1 MSVYIQ
7 EVLGLL
13 KRNKKKK
20 KLDKMRDHFEFGKLY
35 QTSHLNTGAAYN
47 PKMEPFV
54 IKWGDLVC
62 EATEDLTR
70 TQPGSGN
77 LGFVPVYTT
86 PEGSCSWDTLK
97 DSIIT
102 QNAIGDT
109 ITINNGNLIVEGD
122 LQVDQNANVNLQ
134 LTAGSANILDLT
146 EDRIVIV
153 GPNGELEDDPNFT
166 MDGVTF
172 TALVNVQHGVPVVSP
187 AQPTTNTVINSN
199 IFLNG
204 PVYDSQGNVG
214 GLAQVLVGLA
224 DGRVI
229 WSDDDVVEAL
239 TYGSLWQGNINDLK
253 QELPIGTADQIL
265 ISNGVTFSWEDN
277 PAAIVGEQCAVYTIP
292 LWTPDSN
299 TLGCSKLIQDGDN
312 STPATNVTSSV
323 TFNVINTS
331 ADSVINLVNDGINQV
346 NFFAEGN
353 NVFGIETDSISS
365 DQLKIEHFTSEDANL
380 SKEEFI
386 SFDVDTTQTNN
397 KLVLG
402 GDAAGGVHPRLA
414 DGSVQINV
422 DLELEDVI
430 NDDTLNQV
438 LVRDPSDDN
447 IVKWRDALSIT
458 PAVGWD
464 VLDPDL
470 GVANWDVNFSNL
482 YMEVTS
488 APAAFRAIR
497 PNNVTNAQE
506 GYFVF
511 VASRPD
517 IPLDFLVFTGVNGS
531 TAQNVRTTWSGNTA
545 LGNPYIPTNQ
555 SGGFWQQGTA
565 VKFHW
570 ILRVDDA
577 NNEVIWWDACCEIKS
592 QNLCPVSTDTTFTTL
607 EDTPITG
614 QFLTSSDPEGQPLT
628 WSIVTSPPASEGT
641 VSLNTATG
649 QYDFTPAVNFC
660 GQGTFTWKTN
670 DGICDS
676 NIATTTY
683 NITCQCDTPSF
694 AVYQGVN
701 QPCGAASVAPVYSG
715 SVGGTYTW
723 AGDYCDPDNAYTDV
737 VLTSEYSTDG
747 GVTWI
752 SGLPANFTLQKDVNS
767 LGNPEPWKFLFESS
781 NVPAGNLSFRLTLH
795 DLEVTCN
802 SQYTFNVTAA
812 LDILNNFELQVD
824 SVAAVNNT
832 NPGTPMQTRIPY
844 ATNTNLGLFGA
855 TGGDWETPALP
866 GNTNYMGSYVNPG
879 RRLTY
884 FSSLP
889 SGLPTATI
897 ANLTT
902 VTGISADA
910 GTYPGI
916 ASATFQLTYITG
928 GVPLNSNPV
937 NGAVAQTPNILV
949 NPESVPADNL
959 ISVGDTIIF
968 TPTSLETAF
977 GLAAG
982 AMGNGNLVYE
992 ITQEDIAYAPLANG
1006 KINIVNGVASA
1017 HACNDGAFKLYATIT
1032 NLQGQRETF
1041 NIIRTATSNGSIN
1054 NYTRYYT
1061 IDSYQPP
1068 STYITGAN
1076 GQTWTRAI
1084 NNGFL
1089 TNIDA
1094 PSIVHADDIDFSSR
1108 GSTRSISNATWN
1120 YAHAYVPDQANA
1132 QGTST
1137 SSYTTTGVKRIP
1149 ASIISQI
1156 AADTQDGLVDFR
1168 VVGDTWTC
1176 TDPTYTNTGTPSVT
1190 NATATVQSIGPSGEV
1205 TSISLTSS
1213 GSNYL
1218 TTFWSTNAT
1227 PSTIHQYYCSGG
1239 TGQGLALAV
1248 TASGTNGTVNISS
1261 IGVAGLPN
1269 GILNG
1274 GSGYQ
1279 VGDIV
1284 QIDAQITYVA
1294 NSHGDAAQFRLFIED
1309 PSNAGQQVEVFNG
1322 GVWNTGPT
1330 ATNTTF
1336 RAGDGTAVQVDIF
1349 NNTVTII

>member
-166 MDGVTF
+166 MDGITF

-239 TYGSLWQGNINDLK
+239 TYGSLWQGNVNNLK

-265 ISNGVTFSWEDN
+265 ISDGVTFSWQDN
-277 PAAIVGEQCAVYTIP
+277 PAAIIGEPCQIYRIP
-292 LWTPDSN
+292 LYTPNPN
-299 TLGCSKLIQDGDN
+299 TLGCSLLLQDGDS
-312 STPATNVTSSV
+312 STPATK
-323 TFNVINTS
+323 VIN
-331 ADSVINLVNDGINQV
+331 
-346 NFFAEGN
+346 EGN
-353 NVFGIETDSISS
+353 LEN
-365 DQLKIEHFTSEDANL
+365 Q
-380 SKEEFI
+380 
-386 SFDVDTTQTNN
+386 
-397 KLVLG
+397 
-402 GDAAGGVHPRLA
+402 GDALIQGNIEVNGTAKLDTLA
-414 DGSVQINV
+414 
-422 DLELEDVI
+422 
-430 NDDTLNQV
+430 NDDTLNQI
-438 LVRDPSDDN
+438 LVRDPLNDN
-447 IVKWRDALSIT
+447 ILKWRDALSIT

-592 QNLCPVSTDTTFTTL
+592 QNQCPVSTDTTFTTL

-628 WSIVTSPPASEGT
+628 WSIVTPPPASEGT

-795 DLEVTCN
+795 DLDVTCN

-824 SVAAVNNT
+824 SLPAVNNT

-866 GNTNYMGSYVNPG
+866 NTSGFMGSYVNPG

-889 SGLPTATI
+889 SGLSTATI

-916 ASATFQLTYITG
+916 ASATFQLTYISN

-937 NGAVAQTPNILV
+937 NGGVVATPNILV
-949 NPESVPADNL
+949 NPESVPSDNL

-977 GLAAG
+977 GLAPG

-992 ITQEDIAYAPLANG
+992 ITQEDVAYAPLATG
-1006 KINIVNGVASA
+1006 KINIVNGVPSA
-1017 HACNDGAFKLYATIT
+1017 HSCNDGAFKLYATIT

-1041 NIIRTATSNGSIN
+1041 NIIRTSTSNVNIS

-1061 IDSYQPP
+1061 TDSYQPP

-1084 NNGFL
+1084 NNTFL
-1089 TNIDA
+1089 ANIDA

-1120 YAHAYVPDQANA
+1120 YAHAYIPDQAGA
-1132 QGTST
+1132 QGTDNN
-1137 SSYTTTGVKRIP
+1137 SYTTTGVKRIP
-1149 ASIISQI
+1149 PSIISQI

-1176 TDPTYTNTGTPSVT
+1176 TDPTYTTSGTPSVT

-1213 GSNYL
+1213 GSNYVSNL
-1218 TTFWSTNAT
+1218 WSTNNT

-1248 TASGTNGTVNISS
+1248 TASGTVGLVNISS
-1261 IGVAGLPN
+1261 IGVAALPS

-1279 VGDIV
+1279 IGDVV

-1309 PSNAGQQVEVFNG
+1309 PSNPGQQVEVFNG

-1330 ATNTTF
+1330 ATNTAF